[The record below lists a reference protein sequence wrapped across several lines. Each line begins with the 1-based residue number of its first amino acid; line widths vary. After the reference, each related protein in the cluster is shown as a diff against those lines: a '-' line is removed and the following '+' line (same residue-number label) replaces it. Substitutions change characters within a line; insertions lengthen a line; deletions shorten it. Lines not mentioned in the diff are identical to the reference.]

1 MRNFQFSLD
10 RILSWRRKEF
20 EAEES
25 RLAALLAERKK
36 LEDARL
42 EMLASWERAG
52 KELLGSAFVD
62 GGDLAALGG
71 YRVRLEREI
80 EANER
85 QRRDAGGRIA
95 SQRARV
101 VEAHR
106 RVRLLEKLRHRQL
119 EQWRVA
125 WNREM
130 ENFAGEAFLA
140 RWRARTAASGAAT
153 EGAGGRR
160 TPPV

>member
-20 EAEES
+20 EAQES
-25 RLAALLAERKK
+25 RLAALLAEGKK

-42 EMLASWERAG
+42 EMLASWDRAG
-52 KELLGSAFVD
+52 KELRACALVD
-62 GGDLAALGG
+62 GGDLAALGR
-71 YRVRLEREI
+71 YRARLEREI
-80 EANER
+80 EANEC
-85 QRRDAGGRIA
+85 QRRNSGLRIA
-95 SQRARV
+95 TQQARV

-119 EQWRVA
+119 EQWHIAR
-125 WNREM
+125 NREL

-140 RWRARTAASGAAT
+140 RWRPPHRDQRGE
-153 EGAGGRR
+153 EG
-160 TPPV
+160 T